1 MKRDEILGHDS
12 SEKIIFCFLYEN
24 DEKVISL
31 FVRYSDENTM
41 NIAKQSVTLHS
52 LFWKSDTRAQ
62 NLKELFET
70 DPSLVNLGVE
80 FWADFFQINKKFPPG
95 FNNVKGPLHE

>member
-1 MKRDEILGHDS
+1 MKRDEILGHDP
-12 SEKIIFCFLYEN
+12 SEKIIFCFLFEN

-52 LFWKSDTRAQ
+52 LFWKSDTSAQ
-62 NLKELFET
+62 NLKELFES

-80 FWADFFQINKKFPPG
+80 FWAEFFSGQ
-95 FNNVKGPLHE
+95 

>member
-52 LFWKSDTRAQ
+52 LFWKSDTSAQ

-80 FWADFFQINKKFPPG
+80 FWADFLQINKKFPPG